1 MDNND
6 LLFRKPPNRLEKLM
20 ENHGVT
26 LKEVSENTGIPIT
39 TLSGYKKNQRAPKK
53 NNAEILAEYFGVS
66 VAYLMGL
73 DDGFSIDGSKKM
85 TPFQSLVRDRGLSLK
100 EISEATGIG
109 YSTVGNYNQGSRVA
123 IARNA
128 QLLSEY
134 FGVSIPYLLGYEE
147 NSMANK
153 PNATI
158 SIELVKE
165 LYSIREKRSSLHQEY
180 IELDKKEKDIL
191 EQIRS
196 EVL

>member
-1 MDNND
+1 
-6 LLFRKPPNRLEKLM
+6 M

-66 VAYLMGL
+66 VAYLMGI
-73 DDGFSIDGSKKM
+73 DDDSCIDGRKKM
-85 TPFQSLVRDRGLSLK
+85 TPFQSLVRDRGMSLK

-109 YSTVGNYNQGSRVA
+109 YSTVGNYNQGSR
-123 IARNA
+123 IPNARNA

-165 LYSIREKRSSLHQEY
+165 LSSISEKRTKLHQEY
-180 IELDKKEKDIL
+180 IELDKKERDIL
-191 EQIRS
+191 KKIKEIVR
-196 EVL
+196 

>member
-20 ENHGVT
+20 EDHGVT

-66 VAYLMGL
+66 VAYLMGI
-73 DDGFSIDGSKKM
+73 DDSSIDRSKKM
-85 TPFQSLVRDRGLSLK
+85 TPFQSLVRDRGMSLM
-100 EISEATGIG
+100 EISEATGIAYPTLSG
-109 YSTVGNYNQGSRVA
+109 YNQGIRTPKKK
-123 IARNA
+123 NA
-128 QLLSEY
+128 KILAEY

-165 LYSIREKRSSLHQEY
+165 LYSIREKRSKLLQEY
-180 IELDKKEKDIL
+180 IELDKKERDIL
-191 EQIRS
+191 KQIKEIVR
-196 EVL
+196 

>member
-20 ENHGVT
+20 EDHGVT

-53 NNAEILAEYFGVS
+53 
-66 VAYLMGL
+66 
-73 DDGFSIDGSKKM
+73 K
-85 TPFQSLVRDRGLSLK
+85 
-100 EISEATGIG
+100 
-109 YSTVGNYNQGSRVA
+109 
-123 IARNA
+123 NA

-134 FGVSIPYLLGYEE
+134 FEVSIPYLLGYEE

-153 PNATI
+153 PNVTI

-180 IELDKKEKDIL
+180 IELDKKERDIL
-191 EQIRS
+191 KKIKEIVR
-196 EVL
+196 